1 MPQVTRL
8 RVAAAAI
15 AAGALTL
22 GTLVSATAAQA
33 ANPRRAIADSHPQ
46 WAVAAK
52 RLSSKAVT
60 SGTVNARVSLAPSH
74 QAELSGDVAAVS
86 SPASKSYRH
95 FWTVSAVRKEFAPS
109 TAEVA
114 SVKSW
119 LTSAGLSVT
128 RTDAKYPAGAY
139 VGVRGSVAAASKAF
153 GVTFGTY
160 KSPDGQSARAPEQA
174 ATAPSSVASSVVAV
188 SGLDT
193 AKSAIKPQLPPP
205 GPNYWVAKPCSTYY
219 GQKTATNKPKAYGKF
234 QPWTNCGYTPSQVRG
249 AYGVTASGMTGQGQT
264 VAIVDAYASPTIKAD
279 ANQFAT
285 VVGDQP
291 FATGQF
297 KQYKVSPYTL
307 AAANEC
313 DAAGWYGEETLDVE
327 SVHGMA
333 PDANVRYV
341 GAASCQDSDLAN
353 ADALIVDNDLASI
366 VSNSYGEPAS
376 YATINPT
383 WDLIFQVGALEGIGF
398 FYSSGDSGY
407 EGPGEDPISPAD
419 QVGYPTSSP
428 HVTSLGGTRLAMK

>member
-1 MPQVTRL
+1 MCMPQVTRL

-33 ANPRRAIADSHPQ
+33 ANPRRAIADSHPA

-52 RLSSKAVT
+52 RLSSQAVT
-60 SGTVNARVSLAPSH
+60 SGTVNARVYLAPSP
-74 QAELSGDVAAVS
+74 QAALAADVAAVS
-86 SPASKSYRH
+86 SPTSKSYRH
-95 FWTVSAVRKEFAPS
+95 FWTTAAVRKEFAPS
-109 TAEVA
+109 AAEVA

-128 RTDAKYPAGAY
+128 KTDAKYPAGAY

-160 KSPDGQSARAPEQA
+160 KGPDGASDRAPNQA
-174 ATAPSSVASSVVAV
+174 ATAPSSVASSIVAV
-188 SGLDT
+188 SGRDT
-193 AKSAIKPQLPPP
+193 AKSTIKPALPPP
-205 GPNYWVAKPCSTYY
+205 PANYYVAKPCSTYY

-249 AYGVTASGMTGQGQT
+249 AYGVTKSGMTGKGQT
-264 VAIVDAYASPTIKAD
+264 VAIVDAYASPTIKSD
-279 ANQFAT
+279 ANQFASH
-285 VVGDQP
+285 VGDQP
-291 FATGQF
+291 FAAGQF
-297 KQYKVSPYTL
+297 KQYKAGPYTL
-307 AAANEC
+307 AGANQC

-333 PDANVRYV
+333 PDANVHYV
-341 GAASCQDSDLAN
+341 AAGSCQDSDLAN
-353 ADALIVDNDLASI
+353 ADALIVDNGLASI

-376 YATINPT
+376 YSTINAT
-383 WDLIFQVGALEGIGF
+383 WDLIFQLGALKG
-398 FYSSGDSGY
+398 
-407 EGPGEDPISPAD
+407 
-419 QVGYPTSSP
+419 
-428 HVTSLGGTRLAMK
+428 